1 MALSATETAAP
12 ELIAA
17 RLMASRK
24 GAAGLHNNKD
34 LPRQLKDAL
43 GEDNEVVVTISLDVK
58 GHKIHIGEFDGY
70 VPLGNMTV
78 KRKRYDYV
86 PLCNMTFKRK
96 RYGWMDNCGT
106 QPQFKH
112 YSLIYGD
119 ESVDLFMVDIR
130 IDMGW
135 EEQFNLQRQRAV
147 VRILTEGVTL

>member
-24 GAAGLHNNKD
+24 GPVGLRNNKD
-34 LPRQLKDAL
+34 LPGQLKAAL

-78 KRKRYDYV
+78 KRKRY
-86 PLCNMTFKRK
+86 R
-96 RYGWMDNCGT
+96 WMDNCGT
-106 QPQFKH
+106 HPQFKH
-112 YSLIYGD
+112 YRLIHGD
-119 ESVDLFMVDIR
+119 ESVDLFMGDIR
-130 IDMGW
+130 IDKGW

-147 VRILTEGVTL
+147 VRILTEGVAL

>member
-17 RLMASRK
+17 RIMASRK
-24 GAAGLHNNKD
+24 GTAGLHNNKD

-58 GHKIHIGEFDGY
+58 GHKIHIGEFDGC

-78 KRKRYDYV
+78 KRKCYR
-86 PLCNMTFKRK
+86 
-96 RYGWMDNCGT
+96 WMENCGI

-119 ESVDLFMVDIR
+119 ESVDLFMGDIR
-130 IDMGW
+130 IDKGL

-147 VRILTEGVTL
+147 VRILTEGVAL

>member
-1 MALSATETAAP
+1 MALTATATAVP

-17 RLMASRK
+17 RIMASRK
-24 GAAGLHNNKD
+24 GTAGLHNNKD

-78 KRKRYDYV
+78 KRNRY
-86 PLCNMTFKRK
+86 R
-96 RYGWMDNCGT
+96 WMDNCGT

-112 YSLIYGD
+112 YSLSYGD
-119 ESVDLFMVDIR
+119 ESVDLFMGDIR
-130 IDMGW
+130 IDKGL

-147 VRILTEGVTL
+147 VRILTEGVAL

>member
-1 MALSATETAAP
+1 MALTATATAAP

-17 RLMASRK
+17 RIMASRK
-24 GAAGLHNNKD
+24 GTDGLHNNKD
-34 LPRQLKDAL
+34 LPRQLEDAL

-78 KRKRYDYV
+78 KRKRYH
-86 PLCNMTFKRK
+86 
-96 RYGWMDNCGT
+96 WMDNCGP

-119 ESVDLFMVDIR
+119 ESVDLFMGTSESTR
-130 IDMGW
+130 GW
-135 EEQFNLQRQRAV
+135 RSNSTFSVSALLFAS
-147 VRILTEGVTL
+147 

>member
-1 MALSATETAAP
+1 MALTATATAAP

-70 VPLGNMTV
+70 VTLGNMTV
-78 KRKRYDYV
+78 KRKPYR
-86 PLCNMTFKRK
+86 R
-96 RYGWMDNCGT
+96 MDNCGT
-106 QPQFKH
+106 QLQFKH
-112 YSLIYGD
+112 YSLSAGD
-119 ESVDLFMVDIR
+119 ESVHLFMGDIR
-130 IDMGW
+130 IDKGL

-147 VRILTEGVTL
+147 VRILTEGVAL

>member
-78 KRKRYDYV
+78 KRKRY
-86 PLCNMTFKRK
+86 
-96 RYGWMDNCGT
+96 GWMDNCGT

>member
-1 MALSATETAAP
+1 MALTATATAAP

-17 RLMASRK
+17 RIMASRK
-24 GAAGLHNNKD
+24 GTAGLHNNKD

-78 KRKRYDYV
+78 KRKRY
-86 PLCNMTFKRK
+86 R
-96 RYGWMDNCGT
+96 WMDTCGT

-112 YSLIYGD
+112 YSLSYGD
-119 ESVDLFMVDIR
+119 ESVDLFMGDIR
-130 IDMGW
+130 IDKGL

-147 VRILTEGVTL
+147 VRILTEGVAL

>member
-1 MALSATETAAP
+1 MALSATETAVP

-17 RLMASRK
+17 RIMASRK
-24 GAAGLHNNKD
+24 GTAGLHNNKD

-78 KRKRYDYV
+78 KRKRY
-86 PLCNMTFKRK
+86 R
-96 RYGWMDNCGT
+96 WMDNCGT

-119 ESVDLFMVDIR
+119 ESVDLFMGDIR
-130 IDMGW
+130 IDKGW

-147 VRILTEGVTL
+147 VRILTEGVAL

>member
-17 RLMASRK
+17 RIMASRK
-24 GAAGLHNNKD
+24 GVAGLHNNKD
-34 LPRQLKDAL
+34 LPRQLQAAL

-58 GHKIHIGEFDGY
+58 RHKIHVGEFDGY

-78 KRKRYDYV
+78 KRKRY
-86 PLCNMTFKRK
+86 R
-96 RYGWMDNCGT
+96 WMDNYFGT
-106 QPQFKH
+106 HPQFKH
-112 YSLIYGD
+112 YSLSHGD
-119 ESVDLFMVDIR
+119 ESVDLFMGDIR

-147 VRILTEGVTL
+147 VRILTEGVAL

>member
-1 MALSATETAAP
+1 MALTDTATAVP

-17 RLMASRK
+17 RIMASRK
-24 GAAGLHNNKD
+24 GTAGLHNNKD

-78 KRKRYDYV
+78 KRNRY
-86 PLCNMTFKRK
+86 R
-96 RYGWMDNCGT
+96 WMDNCGT

-112 YSLIYGD
+112 YSLSYGD
-119 ESVDLFMVDIR
+119 ESVDLFMGDIR
-130 IDMGW
+130 IDKGL

-147 VRILTEGVTL
+147 VRILTEGVAL

>member
-1 MALSATETAAP
+1 MALTATAAAAP

-17 RLMASRK
+17 RIMASRK
-24 GAAGLHNNKD
+24 GTAGLHNNKD

-78 KRKRYDYV
+78 KRKRY
-86 PLCNMTFKRK
+86 R
-96 RYGWMDNCGT
+96 WMDNCGT

-112 YSLIYGD
+112 YSLSYGD
-119 ESVDLFMVDIR
+119 ESVDLFMADIR
-130 IDMGW
+130 IDKGL

-147 VRILTEGVTL
+147 VRILTEGVAL

>member
-1 MALSATETAAP
+1 MALTATATAAP

-17 RLMASRK
+17 RIMASRK
-24 GAAGLHNNKD
+24 GTAGLHNNKD

-78 KRKRYDYV
+78 KRKRY
-86 PLCNMTFKRK
+86 R
-96 RYGWMDNCGT
+96 WMDSCGT

-112 YSLIYGD
+112 YSLSAGD
-119 ESVDLFMVDIR
+119 ESVDLFMGDIQ
-130 IDMGW
+130 IDKGW

-147 VRILTEGVTL
+147 VRILTEGVAL